1 VTGGFDRKVEPA
13 ADEIPSPRTEE
24 CDQPSR
30 SDCFQQVGV
39 GEFPEIKSR
48 HSVSRQQ
55 SPFPNESAHN
65 LSTSR
70 ATLRRA
76 PTVFPGSGY
85 VVGET
90 QGLFK
95 MQTYTNRMSAAE
107 RLDEIADILAA
118 GLIRLSARKSS
129 ALSRDRGES
138 SLDFSPDQSGHA
150 VVLDSVGNAR

>member
-1 VTGGFDRKVEPA
+1 
-13 ADEIPSPRTEE
+13 
-24 CDQPSR
+24 
-30 SDCFQQVGV
+30 
-39 GEFPEIKSR
+39 
-48 HSVSRQQ
+48 
-55 SPFPNESAHN
+55 
-65 LSTSR
+65 
-70 ATLRRA
+70 
-76 PTVFPGSGY
+76 
-85 VVGET
+85 
-90 QGLFK
+90 